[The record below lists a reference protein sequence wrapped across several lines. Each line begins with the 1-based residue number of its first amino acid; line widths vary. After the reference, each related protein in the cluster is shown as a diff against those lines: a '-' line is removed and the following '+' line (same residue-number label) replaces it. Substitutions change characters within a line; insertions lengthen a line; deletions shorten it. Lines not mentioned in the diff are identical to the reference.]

1 MSFTMPHLVDV
12 YSVMKREGKVMPGII
27 NLEATTTLTGE
38 QRKML
43 DGIVEE
49 TRPTHKI
56 TAPGLPSRA
65 SDIVPVVA
73 VKKSATN
80 SAMGMRKIRGT
91 KY

>member
-12 YSVMKREGKVMPGII
+12 YSATKREGKVMPGII

-38 QRKML
+38 QRQMI

-49 TRPTHKI
+49 TRRGKM
-56 TAPGLPSRA
+56 TAPGLPGMKT
-65 SDIVPVVA
+65 DVVPVVA
-73 VKKSATN
+73 VKKSATT
-80 SAMGMRKIRGT
+80 SAIGMRKIRGT